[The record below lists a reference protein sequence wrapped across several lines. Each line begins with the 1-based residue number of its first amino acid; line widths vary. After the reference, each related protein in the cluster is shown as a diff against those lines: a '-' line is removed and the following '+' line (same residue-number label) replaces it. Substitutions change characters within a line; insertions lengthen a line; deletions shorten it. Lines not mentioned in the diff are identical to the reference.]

1 MIDELFD
8 LPIPH
13 RINEKIINY
22 LGEKSWNFVN
32 DADRKYKDSF
42 YNIISNP
49 MLKDAGQA
57 VVSYSKYGDYKNDN
71 ILNFFGDHIFYLIQE
86 KSNFKVKDV
95 SRFYWNL
102 YTPQSVC
109 QEHMDENHIG
119 RFISAVY
126 NLHTNDGGTQI
137 ENQFVESKE
146 SQVVLFKSEKKHK
159 AISSKTSNFRLSLN
173 IVMEL

>member
-1 MIDELFD
+1 MLDEIFD

-57 VVSYSKYGDYKNDN
+57 VVSYSKYGDYKND
-71 ILNFFGDHIFYLIQE
+71 
-86 KSNFKVKDV
+86 
-95 SRFYWNL
+95 
-102 YTPQSVC
+102 
-109 QEHMDENHIG
+109 
-119 RFISAVY
+119 
-126 NLHTNDGGTQI
+126 
-137 ENQFVESKE
+137 
-146 SQVVLFKSEKKHK
+146 
-159 AISSKTSNFRLSLN
+159 
-173 IVMEL
+173 